1 MGNFMGAASGISGM
15 VGANMN
21 QAASRKQ
28 LYAQAA
34 EAEASIADVDLQAS
48 QRGEVR
54 AMDLRRALGA
64 IENRRAASGLDLDSP
79 TAQAIEGQMRND
91 ARIAGLIEGASAAQ
105 QRLALMRRAAMM
117 KEAGYEAGR
126 LLDLKFGSTPTLFG
140 SLMKQ
145 ATGTSRE
152 SLMYGGES
160 YGTTASG
167 GYRSPG

>member
-64 IENRRAASGLDLDSP
+64 IENRRAASGLDPDSP

-126 LLDLKFGSTPTLFG
+126 LLDLKFGTTNTPIASIFRNNLG
-140 SLMKQ
+140 S
-145 ATGTSRE
+145 AE
-152 SLMYGGES
+152 SMMYGSGS